1 MKDERSRTGGD
12 AAPADRH
19 GRDLKKVNAKLR
31 ELITSLRSEN
41 ERRSSELRPPE
52 PAAAERP
59 EDGGDA
65 VDLEKRKLVAELV
78 AAREAVARAERERG
92 ELRDRL
98 AEIEEENRRICD
110 EYVAVQEQTSQ
121 LAQLYVALERLH
133 GGLSRPETL
142 AAIQEI
148 VINVVGSEELAV
160 FERRG
165 DAISLVQSFGVD
177 PEPLRRLEVGAGAI
191 GGAIASGELYVAG
204 RKGAPAPGDEDVTAV
219 VPLRAGG
226 EVVGALAVFR
236 LLGHKPGLDDADQ
249 AMFDLLAAHAGVALR
264 LRGERSFPG

>member
-1 MKDERSRTGGD
+1 MANDRSRAGEA

-31 ELITSLRSEN
+31 ELITSLRTEN
-41 ERRSSELRPPE
+41 ERRSNELRSAE
-52 PAAAERP
+52 NGAAERR
-59 EDGGDA
+59 EDEADA
-65 VDLEKRKLVAELV
+65 VDLEKRRLVAELA
-78 AAREAVARAERERG
+78 AAREAVAKAERDRG
-92 ELRDRL
+92 DLRDRL
-98 AEIEEENRRICD
+98 AEIEAENRRICD

-160 FERRG
+160 FERLG
-165 DAISLVQSFGVD
+165 EAVSLVQSFGVD
-177 PEPLRRLEVGAGAI
+177 PEPLRRLTLGHGAI
-191 GGAIASGELYVAG
+191 GGAVATGELYVAG
-204 RKGAPAPGDEDVTAV
+204 RKGPAAHGEENITAV

-236 LLGHKPGLDDADQ
+236 LLGHKPGLDEADH
-249 AMFDLLAAHAGVALR
+249 AMFDLLGAHAGVALR
-264 LRGERSFPG
+264 LRGECSLSG